1 VRVLTHADGDG
12 LAVVEITEHGRSC
25 DYLVSRIPSD
35 FGLGFRWAHADPV
48 PVLEGVGREQV
59 YWCLLEA
66 DGRSCSCPGFIRWGH
81 CRHADVTL
89 ELVQAGKL

>member
-1 VRVLTHADGDG
+1 VRVFNHADGDG

-35 FGLGFRWAHADPV
+35 FGLGFRWAHAEPV

-59 YWCLLEA
+59 YFVLLEN
-66 DGRSCSCPGFIRWGH
+66 DGRSCSCPGWLRWH
-81 CRHADVTL
+81 TCRHADVTKQ
-89 ELVQAGKL
+89 LVEEGRL